1 LARVDGN
8 QFQRNSQSI
17 LSHEERDALRVSGT
31 VSSERRRIGAGG
43 SPTLPTAR
51 IAPLGGL
58 SRGALYRGVD
68 GVTKHRLEAREHEEL
83 SFSRWL
89 ACLVALSVLC
99 GALIGILL
107 AD

>member
-1 LARVDGN
+1 MLDFTFLVRFGPKEQELAP
-8 QFQRNSQSI
+8 
-17 LSHEERDALRVSGT
+17 AAA
-31 VSSERRRIGAGG
+31 RRYPRQG
-43 SPTLPTAR
+43 LP
-51 IAPLGGL
+51 PLGGL

-89 ACLVALSVLC
+89 AYLVALSVLC